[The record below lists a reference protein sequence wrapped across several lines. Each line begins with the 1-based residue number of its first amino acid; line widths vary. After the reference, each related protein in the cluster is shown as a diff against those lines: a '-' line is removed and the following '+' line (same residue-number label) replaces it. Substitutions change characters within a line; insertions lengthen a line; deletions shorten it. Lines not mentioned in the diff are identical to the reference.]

1 MFEVAAVSLAV
12 GLLIGWSG
20 VAGFLLPLFFA
31 GYMGLPVVSAL
42 AVSFFDFAISGVLG
56 SWNYARKGNLDLR
69 TSLVLGTGSL
79 VGALA
84 GVGLGL
90 LIPARTTK
98 LLLYL
103 VVLLSGLSIL
113 FRRDREGGEGKT
125 RSPLLDRPL
134 FVAGLGAVTGAIC
147 SISGAGGPILVM
159 PLLVVLGMRVHTAIG
174 VALLDSVFIALP
186 AVVGYLLRCDLP
198 ALLPLLLLSGAFH
211 GLGVVVGSRSAHRIR
226 QRPLRVS
233 VALFSVVLGGAML
246 FIL

>member
-20 VAGFLLPLFFA
+20 IAGFLLPLFFA

-113 FRRDREGGEGKT
+113 FRKDRQGEE
-125 RSPLLDRPL
+125 RARNPLLDNSL

-186 AVVGYLLRCDLP
+186 AVVGYLLRCDLRE
-198 ALLPLLLLSGAFH
+198 LLPLLLLSGAFH

-233 VALFSVVLGGAML
+233 VALFSVALGGAML